1 MAAINFTIESTLR
14 TKVPKVRLGII
25 TCDIH
30 VSISGKDQLSDFKKV
45 EDRMRSILDSL
56 PEKDWPTVSASRAAY
71 KLCGKDPSRY
81 RPSAELLL
89 RRVRTGK
96 ELPTISNVVDVI
108 NIVSMKTGFSIGGF
122 DREKVVGDVI
132 LSVGDDQ
139 SYATIGGRD
148 LNIEG
153 MPAVRDE
160 RGYFG
165 TPTSDS
171 GRTMIT
177 EHTSKILIAVYDFG
191 SDAQLDSVLE
201 MFSDLLTKWCSATNI
216 NRQVIIKGQR
226 TEL

>member
-1 MAAINFTIESTLR
+1 MAVINISIGSSMR
-14 TKVPKVRLGII
+14 TVVPKVRLGII
-25 TCDIH
+25 SCDIV
-30 VSISGKDQLSDFKKV
+30 VSPSDNAQVSAFNNV
-45 EDRMRSILDSL
+45 EDEMRAILNTH
-56 PEKDWPTVSASRAAY
+56 PEKEWATVMASRTAY

-108 NIVSMKTGFSIGGF
+108 NLVSMKTGFSVGGF
-122 DREKVVGDVI
+122 DLEKVAGDVV

-139 SYATIGGRD
+139 SYSTIGGRD

-160 RGYFG
+160 VGYFG

-171 GRTMIT
+171 ARTMIT
-177 EHTSKILIAVYDFG
+177 QRTSKLLIAVYDFG
-191 SDAQLDSVLE
+191 NDGQLDSVLE
-201 MFSDLLTKWCSATNI
+201 MFLDLLTKWCSASNV
-216 NRQVIIKGQR
+216 NRQVV
-226 TEL
+226 TS